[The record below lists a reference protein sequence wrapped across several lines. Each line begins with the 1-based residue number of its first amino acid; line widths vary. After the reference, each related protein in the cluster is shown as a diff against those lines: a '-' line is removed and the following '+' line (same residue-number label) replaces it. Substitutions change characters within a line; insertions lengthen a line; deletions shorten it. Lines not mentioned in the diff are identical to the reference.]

1 MKNAAKQPNATKL
14 PKLGESSAPMPD
26 SAIALNSV
34 GNDVPENNTLDQSPW
49 KPRLMNT
56 LLAKLKERPKASP
69 SSANQVVD

>member
-34 GNDVPENNTLDQSPW
+34 ETTSQRTTLWINLLGNLD
-49 KPRLMNT
+49 
-56 LLAKLKERPKASP
+56 
-69 SSANQVVD
+69 